1 MSRKKCRKEK
11 RKNKGEQTKS
21 NAEQNL
27 PKARP
32 AVQSAG
38 CTEPEDQRDRNNY
51 VNVGEN
57 ARNKSVK
64 NRLCF
69 EHMEMLEN
77 YLAGS
82 KVMTS
87 SEYLARHNVAIMTLA
102 FHSEKKYNLL
112 KREHIMK
119 NP

>member
-1 MSRKKCRKEK
+1 
-11 RKNKGEQTKS
+11 
-21 NAEQNL
+21 
-27 PKARP
+27 
-32 AVQSAG
+32 
-38 CTEPEDQRDRNNY
+38 
-51 VNVGEN
+51 
-57 ARNKSVK
+57 
-64 NRLCF
+64 
-69 EHMEMLEN
+69 MEMLEN

-87 SEYLARHNVAIMTLA
+87 SEFLARHNVALMTPA